1 MEEALHLFCILLA
14 SLGTLLVLVSA
25 IGVLRLPDLLTRMH
39 ASSKAATLGAILIF
53 LAIAL
58 RAGDVGVIV
67 RVIFVCAFLL
77 ITAPVAAHAIARAG
91 YRSGVPLPDS
101 TELDELREHLNE
113 ETGEGAGGVSAT
125 EAPER
130 FALHP
135 VTGKGRPGRTPI
147 MPDRSRFCELPGQQR
162 CRNARR
168 RSCRHYS
175 RSEMSNCST
184 YQNISATDAK
194 SESAAA
200 T

>member
-113 ETGEGAGGVSAT
+113 ETGEGAG
-125 EAPER
+125 E
-130 FALHP
+130 
-135 VTGKGRPGRTPI
+135 
-147 MPDRSRFCELPGQQR
+147 
-162 CRNARR
+162 
-168 RSCRHYS
+168 
-175 RSEMSNCST
+175 
-184 YQNISATDAK
+184 
-194 SESAAA
+194 
-200 T
+200 